1 MLIAGNN
8 FCDLT
13 IYFLYLRGSLINFL
27 QEKQLITIAWNN
39 FSEFSSIMIIKCKEE
54 HKLIDFKFSKCSNI

>member
-13 IYFLYLRGSLINFL
+13 IYFLYL

-54 HKLIDFKFSKCSNI
+54 QKLIDFKFSKCSNI